1 MALGCFYYTWLNG
14 HIVPSQVPEGIAMAI
29 FFIAAG
35 IALIVK
41 ERRGGRWVKVA

>member
-1 MALGCFYYTWLNG
+1 MAAGSFFFTWLNG
-14 HIVPSQVPEGIAMAI
+14 HTIELALQGIIVGILLV
-29 FFIAAG
+29 AAG